1 MMRRCV
7 LIWALATL
15 LFPIM
20 GNLQMSAAAEPTTG
34 DKTPAVQAYTI
45 ELKYISSAQAVM
57 LLNST
62 YKAFIP
68 KEISALIAQPNG
80 QKLLFNSSSAQAA
93 IAVSQLVSLLDKP
106 ADWSVEMMLILD
118 TEPPQPN
125 VPPSIPGQGNNPTVA
140 RDAVYAWARNLLNAG
155 HAGVIIL
162 PTQCVQPMVNQSVD
176 VPPLLKWPLTMQ
188 LRLFVPPATKSVPGI
203 VAVQA
208 PTIHLAFVPVPPS
221 TAPGA
226 PLPENATGLPAR
238 CEIHLQS
245 GQTMLV
251 PVTMP
256 GLLPTDGRLFLAIT
270 LKQQPV
276 VPTVALLHPDAE
288 APPANEEKERRE
300 TAR

>member
-1 MMRRCV
+1 MLV
-7 LIWALATL
+7 LAAL

-20 GNLQMSAAAEPTTG
+20 GTLRMSAAAEATTG

-93 IAVSQLVSLLDKP
+93 IAMSQLVSLIDQP
-106 ADWSVEMMLILD
+106 AGWSVEMMLIMD

-125 VPPSIPGQGNNPTVA
+125 LSPSIPGQGNNPTVA
-140 RDAVYAWARNLLNAG
+140 RDAVYTWARNLLNAG
-155 HAGVIIL
+155 HAGVILL
-162 PTQCVQPMVNQSVD
+162 PTQCVQPNVNQSIE

-188 LRLFVPPATKSVPGI
+188 LRLFVPPAMKSVPGL

-221 TAPGA
+221 TMPGA
-226 PLPENATGLPAR
+226 PLPANVAGTPVR
-238 CEIHLQS
+238 CEIHIQS
-245 GQTMLV
+245 GQTVLV
-251 PVTMP
+251 PVAMP
-256 GLLPTDGRLFLAIT
+256 GLLPTDARLFLAIT
-270 LKQQPV
+270 LKQLPAA
-276 VPTVALLHPDAE
+276 PTVALLHPDTA
-288 APPANEEKERRE
+288 ALPANEAGERRE